1 MIESKENRYTFV
13 LGKALKTSKE
23 RITRQLEELWQYAQD
38 TALGEFK
45 DPSPTTFEEIDAQK
59 VADTVKKIKEAL
71 KDKPD
76 CLA

>member
-1 MIESKENRYTFV
+1 M
-13 LGKALKTSKE
+13 
-23 RITRQLEELWQYAQD
+23 EELWQYAQD